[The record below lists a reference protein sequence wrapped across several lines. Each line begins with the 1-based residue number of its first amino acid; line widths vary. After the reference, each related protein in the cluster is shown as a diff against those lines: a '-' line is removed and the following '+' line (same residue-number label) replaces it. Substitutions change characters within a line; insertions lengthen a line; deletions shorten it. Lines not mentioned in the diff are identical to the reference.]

1 MRYAL
6 ARVGRL
12 VWLVALV
19 AGACQPKGADG
30 LASAQELTAAL
41 RQAGASVE
49 AGEGTPLAGLGA
61 EQADVLQVDGEPV
74 YVYAYA
80 STADAERMALTIS
93 PDGRS
98 IAGDPLP
105 GGRRVSAWSSG
116 RVIVVYPGTDGGVI
130 LLLGGLLGDPLT
142 VPTDSP
148 QEPYP
153 PAVTAALL
161 AWAESLGIEPAS
173 VEVVGYRTAEWPDG
187 CLGLP
192 ARGETCAAG
201 AVAGWLVELRSGEHS
216 AAAHTDELGL
226 QVRLTPGG

>member
-1 MRYAL
+1 MRDAIGK
-6 ARVGRL
+6 VGWL
-12 VWLVALV
+12 VWLLALV
-19 AGACQPKGADG
+19 IGACQPKGDDG
-30 LASAQELTAAL
+30 YPSAQALTAAL

-49 AGEGTPLAGLGA
+49 AGEGTPPAVLDA
-61 EQADVLQVDGEPV
+61 ERAEVLQVDGEVV

-80 STADAERMALTIS
+80 STADAERMASAIA

-98 IAGDPLP
+98 IGGVPLAGNEH
-105 GGRRVSAWSSG
+105 VMAWSSA
-116 RVIVVYPGTDGGVI
+116 RVVVVYPGTDGGLI

-142 VPTDSP
+142 LPTDSP

-161 AWAESLGIEPAS
+161 AWAGSLGIEPTS
-173 VEVVGYRTAEWPDG
+173 VEVVGYNTAEWPDA

-192 ARGETCAAG
+192 APGETCAAV
-201 AVAGWLVELRSGEHS
+201 AVAGWVVELRSGQHS

-226 QVRLTPGG
+226 QVRLAPGG